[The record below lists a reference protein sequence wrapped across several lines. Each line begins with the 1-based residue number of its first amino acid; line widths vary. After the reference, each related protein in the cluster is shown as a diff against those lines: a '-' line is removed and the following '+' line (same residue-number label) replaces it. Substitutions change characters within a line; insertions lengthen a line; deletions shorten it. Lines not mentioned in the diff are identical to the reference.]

1 MGVHPKEMIGYVRWN
16 LRAVHDAG
24 IPVITGTDTG
34 VTGIIRGIASLMELV
49 FHVEAGLT
57 PRETLRAATYES
69 QRMLGQERE
78 VGTVE
83 VGKIA
88 DLVML
93 DANPLEDIRN
103 VRRINRVIRGG
114 VVTVRATTIASGSPN
129 VRE

>member
-1 MGVHPKEMIGYVRWN
+1 MTAALVVENSDERVEISQQRRVCQIETILP
-16 LRAVHDAG
+16 
-24 IPVITGTDTG
+24 
-34 VTGIIRGIASLMELV
+34 LMELV
-49 FHVEAGLT
+49 LHVEAGLT

-103 VRRINRVIRGG
+103 VRRVNRVIRGG
-114 VVTVRATTIASGSPN
+114 VVTVVRATAITSRSPKGLD
-129 VRE
+129 